1 MNFNIV
7 LIVLIVLLVIYA
19 LKRAGVFSKGAAE
32 NETVGDAYLTENAL
46 RDEVTQTDSGL
57 QYEVLTEGEGDT
69 RPAATDTV
77 LVHYHGTLMNGSV
90 FDSSV
95 KRGEPISF
103 PLNRVIPGWTEGV
116 QLMTKGAKYKFFIP
130 ARLAYGNRQVG
141 NIPGGS
147 LLIFEVELLDIN
159 PA

>member
-32 NETVGDAYLTENAL
+32 NETDG
-46 RDEVTQTDSGL
+46 GL

-116 QLMTKGAKYKFFIP
+116 QLMTKGAKYKFYIP
-130 ARLAYGNRQVG
+130 ARLAYGSRQVG
-141 NIPGGS
+141 TIPGGS

>member
-1 MNFNIV
+1 MTFNIV

-32 NETVGDAYLTENAL
+32 NETVGDAYLAENAL
-46 RDEVTQTDSGL
+46 REEVTQTASGL
-57 QYEVLTEGEGDT
+57 QFEVLTEGEGDA

-77 LVHYHGTLMNGSV
+77 LVHYHGTLINGSV

-116 QLMTKGAKYKFFIP
+116 QLMTKGTKYKFYIP

-141 NIPGGS
+141 TIPGGS

-159 PA
+159 PG

>member
-32 NETVGDAYLTENAL
+32 NETVGEAYLAENAL
-46 RDEVTQTDSGL
+46 RNEVTQTDSGL
-57 QYEVLTEGEGDT
+57 QYEVLKEGEGDG
-69 RPAATDTV
+69 RPAASDTV
-77 LVHYHGTLMNGSV
+77 LVHYHGTLINGSV

>member
-1 MNFNIV
+1 MTFN
-7 LIVLIVLLVIYA
+7 IVLIVLLVIYA

-46 RDEVTQTDSGL
+46 REEVTQTDSGL

-116 QLMTKGAKYKFFIP
+116 QLMTKGAKYKFYIP

-141 NIPGGS
+141 TIPGGS

>member
-32 NETVGDAYLTENAL
+32 NETVGDAYLAENAL
-46 RDEVTQTDSGL
+46 R
-57 QYEVLTEGEGDT
+57 EGDT

-116 QLMTKGAKYKFFIP
+116 QLMTKGAKYKFYIP

-141 NIPGGS
+141 TIPGGS

>member
-1 MNFNIV
+1 MKFNIV

-32 NETVGDAYLTENAL
+32 NETIGDAYLAENAL

-69 RPAATDTV
+69 HPAATDTV
-77 LVHYHGTLMNGSV
+77 LVHYHGTLMNGAV

-116 QLMTKGAKYKFFIP
+116 QLMTKGAKYKFYIP

-141 NIPGGS
+141 TIPGGS
-147 LLIFEVELLDIN
+147 LLIFEVELLEVN

>member
-1 MNFNIV
+1 MNYNIV

-32 NETVGDAYLTENAL
+32 NETVGDAYLAENAL
-46 RDEVTQTDSGL
+46 RGEVTQTDSGL

-116 QLMTKGAKYKFFIP
+116 QLMTKGAKYKFYIP

-141 NIPGGS
+141 TIPGGS

-159 PA
+159 AA

>member
-32 NETVGDAYLTENAL
+32 NETVGEAYLAENAL
-46 RDEVTQTDSGL
+46 RNEVTQTDSGL
-57 QYEVLTEGEGDT
+57 QYEVLTEGEGDS

-116 QLMTKGAKYKFFIP
+116 QLMTKGAKYKFYIP

-141 NIPGGS
+141 TIPGGS

>member
-1 MNFNIV
+1 MTFNIV

-32 NETVGDAYLTENAL
+32 NETVGDAYLAENAL
-46 RDEVTQTDSGL
+46 REEVAQTDSGL

-77 LVHYHGTLMNGSV
+77 LVHYHGTLINGSV

-103 PLNRVIPGWTEGV
+103 PLNRVIAGWTEGV
-116 QLMTKGAKYKFFIP
+116 QLMTKGAKYKFYIP

-141 NIPGGS
+141 TIPGGS

>member
-1 MNFNIV
+1 MTFNIV

-32 NETVGDAYLTENAL
+32 NETVGDAYLAENAL

-77 LVHYHGTLMNGSV
+77 LVHYHGTLINGSV

-103 PLNRVIPGWTEGV
+103 PLNRVIQRWAEGV
-116 QLMTKGAKYKFFIP
+116 QLMTKGAKYKFYIP

-141 NIPGGS
+141 TIPGGS
-147 LLIFEVELLDIN
+147 LLIFEVELLGIN

>member
-1 MNFNIV
+1 MTFNIV

-32 NETVGDAYLTENAL
+32 NETVGDAYLAENAL
-46 RDEVTQTDSGL
+46 REEVTQTDSGL

-77 LVHYHGTLMNGSV
+77 LVHYHGTLINGSV

-103 PLNRVIPGWTEGV
+103 PLNRVIPGCV
-116 QLMTKGAKYKFFIP
+116 QLMTKGAKYKFYIP

-141 NIPGGS
+141 TIPGGS